1 MDLILSYLFNW
12 PIVMLIYIKSRVFG
26 DKYAQLWYA
35 DIASFPNVNQFELLA
50 KRPYYRTLLFHRLG
64 AWG

>member
-1 MDLILSYLFNW
+1 M
-12 PIVMLIYIKSRVFG
+12 G

-35 DIASFPNVNQFELLA
+35 DIANFPNVNQFELLA

-64 AWG
+64 AWGGVNRLYPSYCHFSIH